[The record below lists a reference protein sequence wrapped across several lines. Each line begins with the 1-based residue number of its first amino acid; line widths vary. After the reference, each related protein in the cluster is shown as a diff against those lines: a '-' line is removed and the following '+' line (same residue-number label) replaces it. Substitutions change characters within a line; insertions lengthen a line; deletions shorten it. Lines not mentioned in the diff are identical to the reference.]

1 MSDVVATF
9 RMGIHEMS
17 GEDSGVGRVDDI
29 VPIGSGRSK
38 LVFEMMKVAK
48 DEIDETIL
56 QERPIR
62 R

>member
-1 MSDVVATF
+1 
-9 RMGIHEMS
+9 MS